1 MTIMRCLFV
10 AVGVMLYLSPAQA
23 ASVPLSKA
31 EFESVVAEVWRV
43 QDQRQRVPKAQRT
56 APEWHV
62 LERDKLARLLQ
73 MPEFAALDDQTKEP
87 LIDQAGAWELMP
99 FTDPA
104 SAQAMWARWFPK
116 RNVDRPVATEGR
128 DIPLSSPVSYYVDR
142 SWGTESG
149 AMIAFFH
156 CYPNPAWYVRHDE
169 PMLWA
174 LEHGSGWEHPNA
186 FDFGK
191 CVRWQSEEFGDASSE
206 TARGKRS
213 ADVIERVLS
222 KTLLKLRCTGEGPNR
237 CLPMV
242 HALLSLSP
250 KHENLPAI
258 LRAIEPDFAP
268 LDDVRIPESLL
279 GRRGPDL
286 TVPPGPLTDAE
297 RVHIR
302 EINRKAMLKA
312 FFLSAKLPVLID
324 RPTVWP
330 TGEMQRTVAAL
341 VNLTIVLNRI
351 EWLSEGRGNLRLD
364 GDRDGHYRFADPW
377 RAIRMAGVLPEVEST
392 LIRLGREYAREQGCQ
407 SAHWHMKELPQSFWL
422 AYAEVKLASEQTSCG
437 VIAEYTDAAGRYG
450 EARRGKT
457 ENLRAIAGLR
467 RFVDGGGAA
476 GRDVVDALATAC
488 SEKGSS
494 MLDPWQ
500 ICQKQARE
508 QAEAEVAKKAAESP
522 LPPPTCAEN
531 LPKLVARKLGYLN
544 DPPMHA
550 CKPIPNAPGTTIIAF
565 AALTLES
572 GTETDS
578 DMGEYDLDV
587 LIVATDTGAVLSRL
601 LVEKAYTSDAWQLSS
616 INIDTAR
623 YLLAPGIRAFGVRV
637 DHSGSS
643 RVSPAGESVL
653 SLFVERGAK
662 LQRVL
667 ADLPVAS
674 SNGDWDGNCA
684 GQFSDVERRIGLASS
699 RSNGLA
705 DLVVTTLT
713 SRRWTRMK
721 KDECVDDK
729 THKSLQRAL
738 LRFDGKNYVIPR
750 ELHGS

>member
-1 MTIMRCLFV
+1 VTIMRCLFA
-10 AVGVMLYLSPAQA
+10 AVGVALYLPPVQA
-23 ASVPLSKA
+23 ESVPLSKA

-43 QDQRQRVPKAQRT
+43 QDQRQRVPKEQRAAT
-56 APEWHV
+56 EWHE
-62 LERDKLARLLQ
+62 LNREKLARLLQ

-116 RNVDRPVATEGR
+116 RNVDKPVAREGR
-128 DIPLSSPVSYYVDR
+128 DIPMSSPVSYYVDR
-142 SWGTESG
+142 SWGIESG

-174 LEHGSGWEHPNA
+174 LEHGSGWEHANA

-206 TARGKRS
+206 TARGERS
-213 ADVIERVLS
+213 AGVIERVLS
-222 KTLLKLRCTGEGPNR
+222 ETLLNHRCTGEGPNR

-268 LDDVRIPESLL
+268 LDDVVIPESLL

-286 TVPPGPLTDAE
+286 TVAPGPLTDAE
-297 RVHIR
+297 RAQIR
-302 EINRKAMLKA
+302 EISRKAMLKV
-312 FFLSAKLPVLID
+312 FFLSAKLPVLLD
-324 RPTVWP
+324 RPAAWP
-330 TGEMQRTVAAL
+330 AAEVQRTVAAL
-341 VNLTIVLNRI
+341 VSLTIVLNRT
-351 EWLSEGRGNLRLD
+351 EWLSEGRGSLRLD
-364 GDRDGHYRFADPW
+364 RDPDGQYRFADPW
-377 RAIRMAGVLPEVEST
+377 RAIRAGGVLPEVEST
-392 LIRLGREYAREQGCQ
+392 LIRLGREYAREPGCQ
-407 SAHWHMKELPQSFWL
+407 SAHWQMKELPQSFWL
-422 AYAEVKLASEQTSCG
+422 AYAEAKLASEQTSCG
-437 VIAEYTDAAGRYG
+437 VIAEHTDAAGRYG
-450 EARRGKT
+450 EARRGKADS
-457 ENLRAIAGLR
+457 LRAIAGLR
-467 RFVDGGGAA
+467 RFVHGGGAA
-476 GRDVVDALATAC
+476 GRDVLDALATVC
-488 SEKGSS
+488 SEKGSN

-508 QAEAEVAKKAAESP
+508 QADAEAAKKAAESP
-522 LPPPTCAEN
+522 LPPPTCAEH
-531 LPKLVARKLGYLN
+531 LPKRVARKLGYLN

-550 CKPIPNAPGTTIIAF
+550 CKPIPNVRGTAIVAL
-565 AALTLES
+565 AALSLES
-572 GTETDS
+572 VVGVDS
-578 DMGEYDLDV
+578 DMGDYDLDV
-587 LIVATDTGAVLSRL
+587 LVVATDTGAVLSRL
-601 LVEKAYTSDAWQLSS
+601 LIEKAYTSDAWRLSS

-637 DHSGSS
+637 DHSSSS

-653 SLFVERGAK
+653 SLFVEHGAK

-667 ADLPVAS
+667 ADFPVAS

-684 GQFSDVERRIGLASS
+684 GQFSEVERRIGLATS

-705 DLVVTTLT
+705 DLVVTTTT
-713 SRRWTRMK
+713 SRRWTKMN
-721 KDECVDDK
+721 KDECVDGK